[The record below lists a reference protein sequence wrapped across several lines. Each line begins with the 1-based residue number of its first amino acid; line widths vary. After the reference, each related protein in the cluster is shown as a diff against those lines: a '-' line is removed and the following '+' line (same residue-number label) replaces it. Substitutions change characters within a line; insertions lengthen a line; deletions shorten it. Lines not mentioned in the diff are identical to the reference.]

1 MKKNTKGLIIVLPFL
16 VAGIVAIVNTIQK
29 TNGEKPSD
37 AVDEI
42 EVTATQINHAE
53 FIVGNEALQ
62 SDIVQNTGIVQAERQ
77 ESEAAPTFDEALE
90 MEVVVVGSPQSELRR
105 RVSSRVSMRSDELP
119 DYENYESH
127 PVFSG

>member
-1 MKKNTKGLIIVLPFL
+1 MKKITKGLIIVLPFL
-16 VAGIVAIVNTIQK
+16 VAIVNTIQK